1 MRKKI
6 VFKPLFYKNEE
17 FWLGALLI
25 FWGLRAF
32 TQPDSS
38 LFQMYILSFA
48 LGVLTIARTSVV
60 YSSPT
65 ELHNKENKSL
75 KK

>member
-6 VFKPLFYKNEE
+6 AFKPFFYKNEG
-17 FWLGALLI
+17 FWLGVLLI

-38 LFQMYILSFA
+38 FFQMYTLAFA
-48 LGVLTIARTSVV
+48 LGVFTIARTSIV

-65 ELHNKENKSL
+65 KLH
-75 KK
+75 KKRSKHSKN